1 VHLKY
6 FPPYK
11 LTPTIANIKKTTAI
25 TIATLKMALTDS
37 RRATTISFKSLLCEM
52 NLSGLKTLRSL
63 RILMKGIFIDYKD
76 ISKSE
81 LETIPKSNMFQLS
94 LK

>member
-6 FPPYK
+6 LPPYK
-11 LTPTIANIKKTTAI
+11 LTATIANIKKTTAI
-25 TIATLKMALTDS
+25 TIATLKIEFTDS
-37 RRATTISFKSLLCEM
+37 RRATTINFKSLLCEI
-52 NLSGLKTLRSL
+52 NLKGLKTLRSL
-63 RILMKGIFIDYKD
+63 RILINGILIDYND

-81 LETIPKSNMFQLS
+81 LETIPKSKIFQLS

>member
-1 VHLKY
+1 
-6 FPPYK
+6 
-11 LTPTIANIKKTTAI
+11 
-25 TIATLKMALTDS
+25 
-37 RRATTISFKSLLCEM
+37 M

>member
-1 VHLKY
+1 MHLKY

-37 RRATTISFKSLLCEM
+37 RRATTINFKSLLCEI
-52 NLSGLKTLRSL
+52 NLSGLKTLKSL

-76 ISKSE
+76 ISRSE
-81 LETIPKSNMFQLS
+81 LETIPKSNIFQLS

>member
-37 RRATTISFKSLLCEM
+37 RRATTINFKSLLCEI
-52 NLSGLKTLRSL
+52 NLSGLKTLKSL

-76 ISKSE
+76 ISRSE
-81 LETIPKSNMFQLS
+81 LETIPKSNIFQLS